1 MKTLETARLLLTP
14 WREEDAEALY
24 ALASDPDI
32 GPMCGWEPHRS
43 VEDRSRESGTLLGAV
58 GLQPPSEMFPELPA
72 TRQRELGYWLG
83 RAYWGHGIM
92 PEAVQA
98 LLRYGF
104 GELKLEAVWCSHYDW
119 NRQSRRVIEKCGFR
133 YQFTKK
139 TTNVMNATHETVF
152 YALKREEWDSLH
164 GKKEFV

>member
-1 MKTLETARLLLTP
+1 
-14 WREEDAEALY
+14 
-24 ALASDPDI
+24 
-32 GPMCGWEPHRS
+32 
-43 VEDRSRESGTLLGAV
+43 
-58 GLQPPSEMFPELPA
+58 
-72 TRQRELGYWLG
+72 
-83 RAYWGHGIM
+83 M

-152 YALKREEWDSLH
+152 YALKREEGFPARKKRSLYDRVH
-164 GKKEFV
+164 HSVSGR

>member
-1 MKTLETARLLLTP
+1 
-14 WREEDAEALY
+14 
-24 ALASDPDI
+24 
-32 GPMCGWEPHRS
+32 
-43 VEDRSRESGTLLGAV
+43 
-58 GLQPPSEMFPELPA
+58 MFPELPA
-72 TRQRELGYWLG
+72 TSQRELGYWLG